1 MNNWFKKLNLL
12 SRLYFLKFRV
22 SKKDSIFKKES
33 HKYLSTEI
41 KSGNL
46 NYKQLKYLYNN
57 IYNKTDDVIQS
68 LIPVSQAMIKGIPI
82 NEIERIVKKLP
93 YAINSKDNSELYS
106 KNYKDL
112 KFILDKYITYIDRNV
127 LKSNIE
133 RNIYKYL
140 STLKMAYLNNIPK
153 DKIYKYVEE
162 NVKKSN
168 NHIKIK
174 TSKAKYRVRIKS
186 NNKYYVRDFSSYKSA
201 ENFLKHYKITQQLK
215 NTIPKEIKNNDKD
228 LEL

>member
-1 MNNWFKKLNLL
+1 MNKKLNLL
-12 SRLYFLKFRV
+12 ARLYFVKFHV
-22 SKKDSIFKKES
+22 NKKDSIAKRTA
-33 HKYLSTEI
+33 HKYLSDEI
-41 KSGNL
+41 KNGNL

-57 IYNKTDDVIQS
+57 IYNKPDEVIQN
-68 LIPVSQAMIKGIPI
+68 LIPVSQAMIKGISV
-82 NEIERIVKKLP
+82 NKIENIVSKLP
-93 YAINSKDNSELYS
+93 NAINFKNKSELYC
-106 KNYKDL
+106 KDYRDL

>member
-1 MNNWFKKLNLL
+1 MNKSLNLL
-12 SRLYFLKFRV
+12 AKLYFVKFHV
-22 SKKDSIFKKES
+22 NKKDSIVKRTA
-33 HKYLSTEI
+33 HKFLSDEI
-41 KSGNL
+41 ENGNL

-57 IYNKTDDVIQS
+57 IYNKPDEVIQN
-68 LIPVSQAMIKGIPI
+68 LIPVSQAMIKGISV
-82 NEIERIVKKLP
+82 NKIESIVSKLP
-93 YAINSKDNSELYS
+93 NTMNSKNKSELYC
-106 KNYKDL
+106 KDYKDL

-127 LKSNIE
+127 SKSNIE

-174 TSKAKYRVRIKS
+174 TSKAKYQVHIKS
-186 NNKYYVRDFSSYKSA
+186 KNKDYVHNFSSYKDA
-201 ENFLKHYKITQQLK
+201 KNFLKHYKITQQL
-215 NTIPKEIKNNDKD
+215 NNSISKETKNNDKD